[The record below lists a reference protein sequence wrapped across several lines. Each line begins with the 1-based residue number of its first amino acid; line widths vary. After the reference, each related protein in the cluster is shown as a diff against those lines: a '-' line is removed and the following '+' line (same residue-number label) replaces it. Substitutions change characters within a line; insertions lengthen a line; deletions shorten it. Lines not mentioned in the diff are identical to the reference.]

1 MIDGHLLDPCIRC
14 FLVEEIAT
22 DRRLTRNTQHSYRD
36 AIQLLLRYLQEH
48 HGLEPAGV
56 TIDQV
61 SATVIRGFL
70 AHLEDQRG
78 NSVST
83 RNQRLKAI
91 HALFHF
97 VARRLPELAG
107 HAAEIHAIP
116 PRRLPAPAIAYL
128 EQAEI
133 EALLAAPDR
142 RTAQG
147 ERDYALILFLY
158 NTGASTSEVAELTI
172 DAITLDDAP
181 VVRFV
186 GRRATPR
193 VCPLW
198 PHTADVLRRLLGARL
213 DGPGDA
219 PVFRN
224 VRHRPITR
232 FGIHSLVARTAA
244 KAAETTPALQTKR
257 VSPHT
262 IRHTTAVHFLRAG
275 VELDTVC
282 AWLGHV
288 SVETMNRYAQI
299 ECPGADTVKA
309 VEATAPHAREI
320 AERPSACWSGGLP
333 ATPHAL
339 ATAARC

>member
-1 MIDGHLLDPCIRC
+1 MIDGHLLDPCVQC
-14 FLVEEIAT
+14 FLLEEAT
-22 DRRLTRNTQHSYRD
+22 DRHLTRNTQHSYRD
-36 AIQLLLRYLQEH
+36 AIQLLLRFLHEQ
-48 HGLEPAGV
+48 HGLELAGV
-56 TIDQV
+56 MIEQV
-61 SATVIRGFL
+61 SAAVVQGFL

-97 VARRLPELAG
+97 IARRSPELAG

-133 EALLAAPDR
+133 EALLGAPDR

-158 NTGASTSEVAELTI
+158 NTGASTSEVAELTVS
-172 DAITLDDAP
+172 AITLDDNP

-193 VCPLW
+193 ICPLW
-198 PHTADVLRRLLGARL
+198 PHTAEVLRRLLGARL

-219 PVFRN
+219 PVFHN

-232 FGIHSLVARTAA
+232 FGIHSLVARMTE
-244 KAAETTPALQTKR
+244 KAAAAMPMLRSKR

-288 SVETMNRYAQI
+288 SVDTMHRYAQI
-299 ECPGADTVKA
+299 ERPAMAPDAPA
-309 VEATAPHAREI
+309 VLDLAT
-320 AERPSACWSGGLP
+320 RPPAWWPDGLP
-333 ATPHAL
+333 ATSHAP